1 MGNEASRSLFGL
13 PKRDFGEGEEGA
25 NRYAANLLALLSI
38 TLIISALSG
47 GLLNVS
53 FPVVVRHFD
62 ASATQAS
69 WLILSAMLASTT
81 LIVMWGRLADMFG
94 RVPIF
99 MGGLVLMTVTSVLA
113 GLSPSIGFLI
123 VIRII
128 QAAGSAMLLAVMAA
142 MLTVSTPA
150 DRLARYMGIYM
161 SALASA
167 SLAGPPLGALLAETV
182 GWRWLFWFQAP
193 FGVGLIIWA
202 AMTLRPMPR
211 VGARGKMDFLG
222 VVLLGTTLTGL
233 IVALSRLQT
242 KGITNP
248 LVLAGFATFLISLPL
263 FIFVETHR
271 SSPLVDLKLFRKK
284 AVAASN
290 GAMLFGNM
298 ARNAVVLIAGLYFQ
312 AVDGNSTL
320 EAAFK
325 VLPLPLATTAA
336 GFFMGR
342 ISKWG
347 TQQAIAM
354 YASAV
359 SALGIL
365 ILMPAFSQGLSYPV
379 MFFGLFV
386 AGFGGGVFMPANTTA
401 ILSEVPRERL
411 GVVNAVRMMLMF
423 AGGVIATALSLALIT
438 SAVPPQLRSAVFAG
452 TVSHVSGDAVSQLQ
466 TGYMRAILVLNIL
479 NVVGIIAAVIAH
491 RAHKQSLEEAAA
503 AAAELAEPSPS
514 GSNGSAS
521 NGEALPEAVDD
532 LPEAVEEVVPAT
544 AGRHGSPELAGAG
557 SESPAGRHSRPDDQ

>member
-1 MGNEASRSLFGL
+1 MGNEPSRSLFGL
-13 PKRDFGEGEEGA
+13 PKRDFGDGEQGA
-25 NRYAANLLALLSI
+25 ARYAANLLALLSV
-38 TLIISALSG
+38 TLTISALSG

-62 ASATQAS
+62 ASATAAS

-94 RVPIF
+94 RIPIF
-99 MGGLVLMTVTSVLA
+99 MGGLALMTLTSILA

-123 VIRII
+123 VVRVV
-128 QAAGSAMLLAVMAA
+128 QAGGSAMLLAVMAA
-142 MLTVSTPA
+142 MLTVSTPTEK
-150 DRLARYMGIYM
+150 LSRYMGIYM

-193 FGVGLIIWA
+193 FGVVLIVWA
-202 AMTLRPMPR
+202 AMTLRPMPA
-211 VGARGKMDFLG
+211 VGERGRMDIAG
-222 VVLLGTTLTGL
+222 VLLLGGTLTGL

-248 LVLAGFATFLISLPL
+248 LVLIGFAAFLACLPAFVL
-263 FIFVETHR
+263 VETR
-271 SSPLVDLKLFRKK
+271 RASPLVDLRLFRKK
-284 AVAASN
+284 SVAASN
-290 GAMLFGNM
+290 AAMLFGNM

-342 ISKWG
+342 ISRWG
-347 TQQAIAM
+347 TQQAIATW
-354 YASAV
+354 ASAV
-359 SALGIL
+359 SAVGIL
-365 ILMPAFSQGLSYPV
+365 VLMPAFSQGMAYPV
-379 MFFGLFV
+379 MFAGLFV

-401 ILSEVPRERL
+401 ILQEVPRERL

-438 SAVPPQLRSAVFAG
+438 SAVAPGLRSAVFAG
-452 TVSHVSGDAVSQLQ
+452 TVSHVSGGAVASLR
-466 TGYMRAILVLNIL
+466 TGYLRAILVLNLL
-479 NVVGIIAAVIAH
+479 NVIGIIAAGIAQRAH
-491 RAHKQSLEEAAA
+491 RRGLGEPGGPHEVPPA
-503 AAAELAEPSPS
+503 PSP
-514 GSNGSAS
+514 
-521 NGEALPEAVDD
+521 
-532 LPEAVEEVVPAT
+532 
-544 AGRHGSPELAGAG
+544 
-557 SESPAGRHSRPDDQ
+557 

>member
-13 PKRDFGEGEEGA
+13 PKRDFGDGEQGTA
-25 NRYAANLLALLSI
+25 RYAANLLALLSV
-38 TLIISALSG
+38 TLTISALSG

-94 RVPIF
+94 RTPIF
-99 MGGLVLMTVTSVLA
+99 MGGLVLMTLTSVLA
-113 GLSPSIGFLI
+113 GVSPNIGFLI
-123 VIRII
+123 VVRII

-150 DRLARYMGIYM
+150 DRLSRYMGIYM

-193 FGVGLIIWA
+193 FGAVLIVWA
-202 AMTLRPMPR
+202 AVTLRPMPA
-211 VGARGKMDFLG
+211 VGERGRMDLAG
-222 VVLLGTTLTGL
+222 VALLGTTLTGL

-248 LVLAGFATFLISLPL
+248 LVLTGFAVFLISLPL
-263 FIFVETHR
+263 FVVVETRR

-284 AVAASN
+284 SVAASN
-290 GAMLFGNM
+290 AAMLFGNM

-312 AVDGNSTL
+312 AVNGNSTL

-342 ISKWG
+342 ISRWG
-347 TQQAIAM
+347 TQQAIATWAAG
-354 YASAV
+354 ASSV
-359 SALGIL
+359 GIL
-365 ILMPAFSQGLSYPV
+365 LLLPAFSQGLAYPV
-379 MFFGLFV
+379 MFAGLFV

-401 ILSEVPRERL
+401 ILQEVPRERL

-438 SAVPPQLRSAVFAG
+438 SAVDPDLRSAVFAG
-452 TVSHVSGDAVSQLQ
+452 TVSHVSGDAVADLRI
-466 TGYMRAILVLNIL
+466 GYLRAILVLNLL
-479 NVVGIIAAVIAH
+479 NVIGVVAALIAQ
-491 RAHKQSLEEAAA
+491 RAHQRGLNEAAA
-503 AAAELAEPSPS
+503 AVVLDAAPIAPSAEPAPS
-514 GSNGSAS
+514 
-521 NGEALPEAVDD
+521 
-532 LPEAVEEVVPAT
+532 
-544 AGRHGSPELAGAG
+544 
-557 SESPAGRHSRPDDQ
+557 